1 MLLTHSK
8 LTSYVRSVTFL
19 TFYIADNQLF
29 SNSET
34 LASYNAKI
42 MDLFPCSG
50 LQFGIEGTV
59 QQSIG

>member
-1 MLLTHSK
+1 MFK
-8 LTSYVRSVTFL
+8 NAIFL
-19 TFYIADNQLF
+19 SFYFADNQVF

-59 QQSIG
+59 RQSIG